1 MHTLDSIKDKVTSV
15 VLDVLQ
21 VEDGAVQELQAETPF
36 FGTEEEPGIIQDSL
50 AILEI
55 ASKLA
60 EEYGI
65 MPSDFNEASFQNVE
79 TLSTMIFEKLAE
91 QQAAEQPELAQAD
104 APALALGEEAELVLE
119 EEAELV

>member
-1 MHTLDSIKDKVTSV
+1 MYTLDTIKDKVTSV
-15 VLDVLQ
+15 VLEVLQ
-21 VEDGAVQELQAETPF
+21 VEGTAVNDLQADTPF
-36 FGTEEEPGIIQDSL
+36 FGTEEEPGVIQDSL

-79 TLSTMIFEKLAE
+79 TLSAMILDKINE
-91 QQAAEQPELAQAD
+91 QEVV
-104 APALALGEEAELVLE
+104 PA
-119 EEAELV
+119 

>member
-65 MPSDFNEASFQNVE
+65 MPSDFNEASFQNVD
-79 TLSTMIFEKLAE
+79 TLSTMIFDKLAE

-104 APALALGEEAELVLE
+104 APEPVYAEAELVLE

>member
-1 MHTLDSIKDKVTSV
+1 MYTLDSIKDKVTTV

-21 VEDGAVQELQAETPF
+21 GEGATLTELNADTPF
-36 FGTEEEPGIIQDSL
+36 FGTEEEPGVIQDSL

-65 MPSDFNEASFQNVE
+65 MPSEFNEASFQNIE
-79 TLSTMIFEKLAE
+79 TLSIMILDKTNE
-91 QQAAEQPELAQAD
+91 AAAI
-104 APALALGEEAELVLE
+104 EA
-119 EEAELV
+119 